1 MRTRY
6 FVVAAGAGK
15 AAAHPAWLP
24 LRRAGAD
31 ARRGITRRGI
41 AIGGAAHFLH
51 LNCLLRHLDRS
62 LIAREQPWRTQQPLS
77 ETCGGHVAVAL
88 ASPSAFPGEL
98 FTSAS
103 RHGRT
108 CRRCSPAVLFYS
120 PQCGWPQPSSWAV
133 FCCSRPPT
141 QHLSSPECCHNAEC
155 SNAQCRMAENLRMHP
170 DGILYSRTVMHLLV
184 P

>member
-6 FVVAAGAGK
+6 FVVADGAGK

-77 ETCGGHVAVAL
+77 ETCGHVAVAL

-103 RHGRT
+103 RHGRA

-141 QHLSSPECCHNAEC
+141 QHLSS
-155 SNAQCRMAENLRMHP
+155 QCRMAENGRMP
-170 DGILYSRTVMHLLV
+170 ADGQYSYRQFSSRRRGPPPPPNESSAVQL
-184 P
+184 